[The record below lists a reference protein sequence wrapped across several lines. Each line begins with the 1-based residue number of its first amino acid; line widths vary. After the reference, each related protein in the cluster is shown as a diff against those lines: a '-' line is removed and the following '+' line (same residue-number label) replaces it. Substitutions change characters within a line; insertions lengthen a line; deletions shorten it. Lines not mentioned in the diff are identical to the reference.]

1 MLNCLC
7 AIRIGLGWANYVFKL
22 ACHMFM
28 HTYLYFVTFLYTVV
42 LVLFLLS
49 HSLFLALVYSM
60 APKRKSTPSQ
70 NPLRSGA
77 SSSSDPTPFHVWFR
91 DDKAQ
96 KDFLQN
102 FWDEAFI
109 QNTTSFC
116 QTFPTLTYPL
126 SFTVGI
132 GSHFVT
138 SRSLLPPWSYRSF
151 TPICTELILL
161 YLISSLAFEVCTS

>member
-1 MLNCLC
+1 MSHVHAFSC
-7 AIRIGLGWANYVFKL
+7 IRTFIS
-22 ACHMFM
+22 
-28 HTYLYFVTFLYTVV
+28 LYFYILLL
-42 LVLFLLS
+42 LVLFWLS
-49 HSLFLALVYSM
+49 LSISLSLSLVLVCSM
-60 APKRKSTPSQ
+60 APKLKSTLSQ
-70 NPLRSGA
+70 NPLHSGA